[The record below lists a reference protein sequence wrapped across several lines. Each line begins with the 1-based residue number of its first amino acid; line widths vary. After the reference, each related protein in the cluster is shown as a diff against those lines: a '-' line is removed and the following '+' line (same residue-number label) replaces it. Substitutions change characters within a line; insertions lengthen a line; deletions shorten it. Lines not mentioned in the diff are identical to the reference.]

1 MTFYVLWM
9 RYKKAGQQPGLDH
22 QPFQPFQPLCFVL
35 LISSLSR
42 FAESLWG
49 EIMVAKAHGLKIAL
63 LKYENFPVSYNVLNL
78 KK

>member
-1 MTFYVLWM
+1 MFCGCGIRKLVNNLVWIINLFNLFNLYAL
-9 RYKKAGQQPGLDH
+9 Y
-22 QPFQPFQPLCFVL
+22 FS
-35 LISSLSR
+35 ISSLSR